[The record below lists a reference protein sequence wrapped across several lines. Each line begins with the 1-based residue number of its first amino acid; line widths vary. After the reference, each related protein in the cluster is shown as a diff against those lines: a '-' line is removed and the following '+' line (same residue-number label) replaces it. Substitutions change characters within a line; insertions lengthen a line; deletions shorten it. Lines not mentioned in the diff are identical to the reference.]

1 MKSCF
6 SLAVIIVI
14 CLSFADMASAADEA
28 QAKKTVIVCSTT
40 QIADFARQVAGDR
53 CEVKSILA
61 PGADPHTYMPTPKDV
76 QAVMSADMTLQ
87 NGLHL
92 EGKNWMATL
101 ARDAGKPLI
110 TCTEGI
116 NPIEFENSGEK
127 IADPHAWFSP
137 RNAAVY
143 VNNILKALIK
153 ADPSGRIRYEAGGKL
168 FLQQLRVLDA
178 WIREQVSR
186 ISPARR
192 VLVTSHDAFNYFCR
206 EYRFN
211 ADHGYLSLAPVGWST
226 GSEVGAGM
234 TPERRKTVT
243 DSIRSYKTPAV
254 FVETSVNPKLIR
266 EIAQDAGIRVGGQLY
281 SDSMGERG
289 SAGETYI
296 GMMRENT
303 LTILEALGE
312 SL

>member
-6 SLAVIIVI
+6 SLAIIVLI
-14 CLSFADMASAADEA
+14 CAFSAAPASAEE
-28 QAKKTVIVCSTT
+28 QHTKKTVIVCSTT

-53 CEVKSILA
+53 CGVKSILA

-76 QAVMSADMTLQ
+76 QAVLSADLTMQ

-101 ARDAGKPLI
+101 AADAGKPLI

-116 NPIEFENSGEK
+116 NSIEFENSGEK

-143 VNNILKALIK
+143 VNNILKALTA
-153 ADPSGRIRYEAGGKL
+153 ADPSGRMQYEARAKL
-168 FLQQLRVLDA
+168 FLQHLRVLDA

-186 ISPARR
+186 IPPDRR

-211 ADHGYLSLAPVGWST
+211 RDHDYLSLAPVGWST

-243 DSIRSYKTPAV
+243 DSILSYKAPAV

-303 LTILEALGE
+303 LTILE
-312 SL
+312 SLSE